1 MENTK
6 LTAEE
11 LEKLQAIQQKNA
23 AVVDELGNLE
33 LAKLQLERRRNEA
46 ISFLNELR
54 EEEQTFG
61 KELSEKYGNGTI
73 DLEKGEF
80 IPTPSAE

>member
-6 LTAEE
+6 LTVEE
-11 LEKLQAIQQKNA
+11 IEKLQEIQQKNA
-23 AVVDELGNLE
+23 AVSTELGNLE
-33 LAKLQLERRRNEA
+33 ITKLQIDARRED
-46 ISFLNELR
+46 IIKYFNELKQ
-54 EEEQTFG
+54 EEQTFG

-80 IPTPSAE
+80 IPNP

>member
-11 LEKLQAIQQKNA
+11 LEKLQSIQQKNA
-23 AVVDELGNLE
+23 AVVDELGNLQ
-33 LAKLQLERRRNEA
+33 LAKLQLEKRRNEA

-61 KELSEKYGNGTI
+61 KELSEKYGNGSI
-73 DLEKGEF
+73 DLENGEF
-80 IPTPSAE
+80 VPAPSAE

>member
-11 LEKLQAIQQKNA
+11 LEKLQSIQQKNA

-33 LAKLQLERRRNEA
+33 LAKLQLEKRRNEA

-61 KELSEKYGNGTI
+61 KELSEKYGNGSI
-73 DLEKGEF
+73 DLENGEF
-80 IPTPSAE
+80 VPAPSAE